1 MGEVVQA
8 PPRQLQPEEVEK
20 FSFFLRD
27 QSVYL
32 RAAVAYYTNGVDKDS
47 LLLRRRI
54 TLQWAAAV
62 AFFIAG
68 YLSWVLWSWH
78 PLPVLVP
85 IYAVLGIRSYLE
97 TKRLQDIADDD
108 WATIIELER
117 ALRIVDSTLIEFKL
131 MSMSPAMAW
140 RKVSKVQSAI
150 WDVRDRYLLDS
161 AGIDSFVPSIQEEDL
176 AKLTVKELTT

>member
-1 MGEVVQA
+1 M
-8 PPRQLQPEEVEK
+8 
-20 FSFFLRD
+20 
-27 QSVYL
+27 
-32 RAAVAYYTNGVDKDS
+32 DKDS

-62 AFFIAG
+62 AFFISG

-78 PLPVLVP
+78 ALPVLVP

-131 MSMSPAMAW
+131 MPMSPAMAW